1 MNMPV
6 TAADVAQAERLLAA
20 GEIGQAEPLL
30 EHLVEEIEDYAATEL
45 VATEKTQYF
54 SFEEPFERIAYRRVE
69 NDPRT
74 LVNVDVPLDRV
85 YADLA
90 YALIRQERYEEAGK
104 VLAQAVRWNPMKCSY
119 RLDLAELRRAA
130 GDTQEW
136 LALSHSVMERASNAR
151 ELARAYVNF
160 GTWFITEAKPEAA
173 VACQRIAQGLAPSDR
188 AVQAFAEQMAQV
200 APDAAQVSDDA
211 ALAALAEEGVP
222 AGANAEICICLLM
235 CASDALDAG
244 NANQAASLTV
254 RARNLI
260 GEEACRALIK
270 LIRESDA
277 ELAAERGAASQGQG
291 DKVASGAAEGRGTAA
306 AAGAAGSAEAGAGA
320 DAGSDTDKG
329 EGGAHGA

>member
-6 TAADVAQAERLLAA
+6 TTADVAQSERLLAA
-20 GEIGQAEPLL
+20 DEIGSAEPLL
-30 EHLVEEIEDYAATEL
+30 EHLVEQIEDYAATEL
-45 VATEKTQYF
+45 VTTEDTQYF

-74 LVNVDVPLDRV
+74 LVNVDVPIDRV

-104 VLAQAVRWNPMKCSY
+104 VLAQAVRWNPMKCAY

-160 GTWFITEAKPEAA
+160 GTWFLTEAKPEAA

-188 AVQAFAEQMAQV
+188 GVQAFAEQMAQA

-211 ALAALAEEGVP
+211 ALAALADEGVP
-222 AGANAEICICLLM
+222 AGANAEVCICLLM

-244 NANQAASLTV
+244 NANEAASLTV

-277 ELAAERGAASQGQG
+277 ELAAERAAA
-291 DKVASGAAEGRGTAA
+291 ASGAQ
-306 AAGAAGSAEAGAGA
+306 GAAGGAPA
-320 DAGSDTDKG
+320 AGSVPAGG
-329 EGGAHGA
+329 EGAAHGA